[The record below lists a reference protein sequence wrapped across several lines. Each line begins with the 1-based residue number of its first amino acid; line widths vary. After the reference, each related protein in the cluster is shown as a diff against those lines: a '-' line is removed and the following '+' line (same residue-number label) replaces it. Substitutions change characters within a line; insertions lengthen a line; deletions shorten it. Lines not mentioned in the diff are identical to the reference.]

1 MKFVAPEIEVK
12 KFDVTDILTTSSE
25 DGSNETMESSAVFGI
40 EDCGPCADT

>member
-25 DGSNETMESSAVFGI
+25 TMETMESSAVFGI

>member
-12 KFDVTDILTTSSE
+12 KFDVTDILTTSGE
-25 DGSNETMESSAVFGI
+25 GEMESSAVFGI